1 MTDGKGADF
10 VLECSGAKGTYSQAM
25 DIAAFRATV
34 ALIGFYSSKED
45 NVNVD
50 TVVSKAL
57 SIFGVMG
64 ESDMMSGALSILERC
79 KPNIL
84 PIITD
89 ELSFDNC
96 LKGFTRENYPN
107 SIKIAV
113 KIGDDD

>member
-1 MTDGKGADF
+1 MTW
-10 VLECSGAKGTYSQAM
+10 EEY
-25 DIAAFRATV
+25 
-34 ALIGFYSSKED
+34 KEANSTIVSMEID
-45 NVNVD
+45 PIMY
-50 TVVSKAL
+50 TIVSKATG
-57 SIFGVMG
+57 IPEENITIYGTIIPVFE
-64 ESDMMSGALSILERC
+64 ESADDGSFVT
-79 KPNIL
+79 NIL